1 MLLVHSKCP
10 VGWPTRH
17 YLPLSVQVDVESTQL
32 SHAAALA
39 LSLSHVH
46 TSQEDQTSSWVHVL
60 TLALH
65 PSLHQDFMVILPCL
79 LCSISSPYPD
89 TKFPR
94 AFLLCLLFCQLPTAW
109 PLFPWE
115 QCVCVT
121 DNNVLSS
128 QAHWRSAPW
137 DCTQRV
143 LCATCELLAC
153 RIGAAD
159 PGSCPWVLIIQQSVG
174 LWWGELLS
182 PRSP

>member
-1 MLLVHSKCP
+1 M
-10 VGWPTRH
+10 
-17 YLPLSVQVDVESTQL
+17 
-32 SHAAALA
+32 A
-39 LSLSHVH
+39 
-46 TSQEDQTSSWVHVL
+46 
-60 TLALH
+60 
-65 PSLHQDFMVILPCL
+65 
-79 LCSISSPYPD
+79 
-89 TKFPR
+89 
-94 AFLLCLLFCQLPTAW
+94 
-109 PLFPWE
+109 LFPWE

-137 DCTQRV
+137 DYTQRV

-182 PRSP
+182 PAPPKLTLLLHLLPSSHPPCSLPRFFFFLPSWASLT

>member
-1 MLLVHSKCP
+1 VLLVHSKCP

-109 PLFPWE
+109 PCFPG
-115 QCVCVT
+115 
-121 DNNVLSS
+121 NNVSVS
-128 QAHWRSAPW
+128 QTTMSFHLRHTGVVHPGTAHKGCFVPHVSF
-137 DCTQRV
+137 
-143 LCATCELLAC
+143 LLA
-153 RIGAAD
+153 ALVLLTQD
-159 PGSCPWVLIIQQSVG
+159 PVLGS
-174 LWWGELLS
+174 
-182 PRSP
+182 